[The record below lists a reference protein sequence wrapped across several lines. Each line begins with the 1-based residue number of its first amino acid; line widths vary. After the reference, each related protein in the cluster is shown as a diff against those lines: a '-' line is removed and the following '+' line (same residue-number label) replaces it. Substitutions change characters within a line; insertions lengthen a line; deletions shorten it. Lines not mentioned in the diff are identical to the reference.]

1 MSITSAGGCLFLNR
15 LKHIKY
21 VGSKHSCDWLITA
34 ELGNSNKELQ
44 SRGVLSSDPW
54 ETLENVKIPAVGNA
68 FPNIIRG
75 KLIAEIQDFFA
86 IL

>member
-1 MSITSAGGCLFLNR
+1 MKNC
-15 LKHIKY
+15 K
-21 VGSKHSCDWLITA
+21 V
-34 ELGNSNKELQ
+34 E
-44 SRGVLSSDPW
+44 GVLSSDPG

-68 FPNIIRG
+68 FPSIITG

>member
-1 MSITSAGGCLFLNR
+1 MSITSAGGCLFLNL
-15 LKHIKY
+15 LKYIKY

-34 ELGNSNKELQ
+34 ELGNSSKELQ
-44 SRGVLSSDPW
+44 VEGVLSSDPG
-54 ETLENVKIPAVGNA
+54 ETLKNVKIPAVGNA
-68 FPNIIRG
+68 VPSIITG